1 MRISDWSSDVCSSD
15 LPIIYLNRVGG
26 QDELVFDG
34 ASFILSAEGDVV
46 HRLPEW
52 GEAIVQTHWSRN
64 MHGRWVCA
72 PGERAVADPYPEDI
86 YSAMVLGLRDYVNR
100 NRFPEFVLGL
110 WGGIDNA
117 LSAAVAVDAPGA
129 DVVWVSETT
138 SFDPPSICR

>member
-1 MRISDWSSDVCSSD
+1 MIRRPPRSTRTDTLCPYTTLFRSIDAICGARVKETG

-52 GEAIVQTHWSRN
+52 GEAIVQTHWSRD
-64 MHGRWVCA
+64 MHGRWICA

-100 NRFPEFVLGL
+100 NRFPGVVLGL
-110 WGGIDNA
+110 SGGIDRK
-117 LSAAVAVDAPGA
+117 S
-129 DVVWVSETT
+129 VV
-138 SFDPPSICR
+138 

>member
-1 MRISDWSSDVCSSD
+1 MIRRPPRSTRTDTLCPYTTLFRSIDAICGARVKETG

-64 MHGRWVCA
+64 MHGRWRSD
-72 PGERAVADPYPEDI
+72 EHTSELQSLMSISYADFCLKKKKVRDI
-86 YSAMVLGLRDYVNR
+86 LTIIQ
-100 NRFPEFVLGL
+100 E
-110 WGGIDNA
+110 
-117 LSAAVAVDAPGA
+117 
-129 DVVWVSETT
+129 
-138 SFDPPSICR
+138 